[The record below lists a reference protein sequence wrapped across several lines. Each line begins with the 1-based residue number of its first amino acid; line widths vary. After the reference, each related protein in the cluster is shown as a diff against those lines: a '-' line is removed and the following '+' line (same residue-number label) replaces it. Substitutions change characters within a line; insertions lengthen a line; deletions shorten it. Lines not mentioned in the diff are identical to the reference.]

1 MWRLA
6 LSWVR
11 IFSSKLEF
19 IAIQRLQKYS
29 SSSQP
34 AFWYVVLF
42 DTKII
47 VLHHGDKTFLFYFD
61 ICIKHTHI
69 HFVKAKLKKLR
80 ILKQKEKNPGI
91 IFLTEIMTFAT
102 ANTVLQLNLVF
113 IADSHTG
120 FCSRLL
126 WKLQVKRQEQPLELF
141 CKKRY
146 SLKFCKFHRKTSVLK
161 SLFNR
166 VFRIAT

>member
-1 MWRLA
+1 MWRLT

-34 AFWYVVLF
+34 VFWCVVLF

-47 VLHHGDKTFLFYFD
+47 VLHHGGILFYF
-61 ICIKHTHI
+61 ILTSVSNTHI

-91 IFLTEIMTFAT
+91 IFLTEVMTFAT

-126 WKLQVKRQEQPLELF
+126 WKLQVKRQEQPRELF
-141 CKKRY
+141 CKKRC
-146 SLKFCKFHRKTSVLK
+146 SLKFRKFHRKTSVLK

-166 VFRIAT
+166 VFRIVT

>member
-1 MWRLA
+1 MWRLT
-6 LSWVR
+6 LSWVL

-19 IAIQRLQKYS
+19 IATQRLQKYS

-34 AFWYVVLF
+34 VFWYVVLF

-47 VLHHGDKTFLFYFD
+47 VLHHGDILFYSD
-61 ICIKHTHI
+61 ICINTHI

-91 IFLTEIMTFAT
+91 IFLTEVMTFAT

-126 WKLQVKRQEQPLELF
+126 WKLQVKRQEQPRELF
-141 CKKRY
+141 CKKRC
-146 SLKFCKFHRKTSVLK
+146 SLKFRKFHRKTSVLK

-166 VFRIAT
+166 V